1 MFYKAEVWC
10 LSEEELP
17 SQLQE
22 QLARLQQMQQTL
34 QVVVSQ
40 KQQLELELSD
50 TERALQ
56 ELNKLSDDA
65 IVYKS
70 IGSLLV
76 KADRKE
82 LIKELEERKEL
93 LNLRISVLTKQ
104 EERARE
110 RVVELQQKIQE
121 RLRSMPQPT

>member
-1 MFYKAEVWC
+1 M
-10 LSEEELP
+10 SEEEIP

-34 QVVVSQ
+34 QVVASQ

-65 IVYKS
+65 VVYKS